1 MGVEYRRARWAVG
14 LCLLFSLTACDRME
28 RAKDFLDDYATL
40 GDKSHM
46 QLVSREVTNTM
57 AGQWYPAALQELA
70 QKGHK
75 LDEDPVT
82 VNLVNDI
89 TIKIARQAIK
99 MYPLSE
105 HWDWQLHVATSDDVN
120 AWCMAGGRM
129 VVNTGLVSQVQGNP
143 HKIAAAIGHEIAH
156 ALLEHTRQNLT
167 RDLLLSS
174 GLWIASKSLKV
185 GAVRSEQIRQDM
197 HVAFRP
203 INREYEHEADA
214 LGLELMTRAGF
225 DPVVG
230 GQIWRDMDR
239 QHDSVGAQ
247 RLAAFMS
254 DHPMSAERLAA
265 LTALAEKLKKHP
277 AAGGIQ

>member
-1 MGVEYRRARWAVG
+1 MGVEYRWVRWGAWA
-14 LCLLFSLTACDRME
+14 CLLASLAACDRME
-28 RAKDFLDDYATL
+28 RAKDFLDEYTTL
-40 GDKSHM
+40 GDQSHV
-46 QLVSREVTNTM
+46 QLVSREVTDRM

-70 QKGHK
+70 NKGHK
-75 LDEDPVT
+75 LDEDPET

-89 TIKIARQAIK
+89 AIKIARQAIK

-105 HWDWQLHVATSDDVN
+105 QWDWQLHVVTADDVN

-129 VVNTGLVSQVQGNP
+129 VVYTGLVNQVQGNP
-143 HKIAAAIGHEIAH
+143 HKIAAVMGHEIAH

-167 RDLLLSS
+167 RDMLLSS

-203 INREYEHEADA
+203 INREYEREADA
-214 LGLELMTRAGF
+214 LGLELMTRAGY
-225 DPVVG
+225 DPVIG

-247 RLAAFMS
+247 RLAEFMS

-277 AAGGIQ
+277 AAGGNP